1 VHWSL
6 DPRFR
11 GDERIERMEV
21 RLEGINKSFGNVQV
35 LKNID
40 LVFPSRKFVTL
51 LGPSGCGKTTLL
63 RTIAGLEPVTSG
75 RIRFGERIVNH
86 LMPRD
91 RNIAMVFQSYALYP
105 QMTVRRNL
113 GYGLR
118 VRGTP
123 KAEIDE
129 AVGRV
134 ARILEIDHLLD
145 RKPAQLSG
153 GQRQRVALGR
163 AMVRRPDIF
172 LMDEPLSNLDAKLR
186 VTMRGELRRFH
197 LDLNATTIY
206 VTHDQLEAMTMSDLI
221 AVMHGGI
228 VQQFGAPADVYNCP
242 ANLFVAGF
250 IGSPP
255 MNFIHGTLVS
265 SGTQFAFTG
274 PDLTIPLADLQ
285 DGVTDR
291 EVVLGIRPQDLELVG
306 EKDSLTARGQ
316 VWVVELVGSEKL
328 VEVEL
333 GERRRVTVQVR
344 ADKPVHVDEPVGV
357 RVDPKRVHIFDAK
370 DGHTLRRTDLQ
381 VVR

>member
-1 VHWSL
+1 M
-6 DPRFR
+6 D
-11 GDERIERMEV
+11 V
-21 RLEGINKSFGNVQV
+21 RLERINKSFGSVQFW
-35 LKNID
+35 KDIA

-63 RTIAGLEPVTSG
+63 RMIAGLEPVSSG
-75 RIRFGERIVNH
+75 TIRFGDRVVNH

-123 KAEIDE
+123 KPEIDE
-129 AVGRV
+129 AVDRV
-134 ARILEIDHLLD
+134 ARILEVDHLLD

-172 LMDEPLSNLDAKLR
+172 LMDEPLSNLDARLR
-186 VTMRGELRRFH
+186 ITMRAELRRFH
-197 LDLNATTIY
+197 LDLSATTVY
-206 VTHDQLEAMTMSDLI
+206 VTHDQLEAMTMSDHI
-221 AVMHGGI
+221 AIMDAGI
-228 VQQFGAPADVYNCP
+228 VQQFGTPAEVYGRP

-255 MNFIHGTLVS
+255 MNLMPGRIEAENGVPVFANEQSRVPLRHL
-265 SGTQFAFTG
+265 TQR
-274 PDLTIPLADLQ
+274 LQ
-285 DGVTDR
+285 VGQH
-291 EVVLGIRPQDLELVG
+291 VVLGARPQDLHLASSTDEASAHG
-306 EKDSLTARGQ
+306 R

-328 VEVEL
+328 V
-333 GERRRVTVQVR
+333 
-344 ADKPVHVDEPVGV
+344 D
-357 RVDPKRVHIFDAK
+357 I
-370 DGHTLRRTDLQ
+370 DL
-381 VVR
+381 